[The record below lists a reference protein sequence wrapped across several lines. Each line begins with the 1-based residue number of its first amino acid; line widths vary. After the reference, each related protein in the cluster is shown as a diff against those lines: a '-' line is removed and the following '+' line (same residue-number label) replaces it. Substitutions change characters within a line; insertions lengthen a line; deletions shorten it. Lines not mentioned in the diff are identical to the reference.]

1 MTAHIKTKIEDS
13 TLVVT
18 IDRPEAK
25 NALSLAMYREL
36 TAALIELDANPSL
49 TNCILYG
56 SEQCFTAGND
66 LKDFLSGGK
75 LNRQH
80 PTVELLYQLAT
91 TEKPIIAAVAGPAIG
106 IGTTLLLHCDLVV
119 AAENSI
125 FQLPFARLGLCP
137 EGASSLLLPSLIGQ
151 QKAFELLVLGERFDG
166 KEAKA
171 MGMVNK
177 LVEQGSTLSI
187 AQEYADKLAKL
198 PQQAVVSSKALIRA
212 DEEKVKARLAIE
224 LTQFQT
230 LMDSEEAQQIINQF
244 FRK

>member
-137 EGASSLLLPSLIGQ
+137 EGASSLLLPNLIGQ

-187 AQEYADKLAKL
+187 AREYADKLAKL

-244 FRK
+244 FQK